1 MKALKFFLALAL
13 LPAGLAIAQTKP
25 TSTTTSSTS
34 QTKPASSAVP
44 APTNRQQELYD
55 EHHGITRKPA
65 KTSPTTPSTAER
77 TRPQEPATTQ
87 PTMTNSQP
95 EGVAASTSGF
105 RIGVRGGVTYP
116 VFTETIT
123 GVDPAIG
130 FVGGLTFNFG
140 RGAVSF
146 QPEINYTRYATKSP
160 SFGTTVTS
168 GVDVLEVP
176 LFLKFSTGTYA
187 GNRFFVNIGPY
198 AGYELNRSENGK
210 TISIE
215 GEKGRFGFGAG
226 AGVGAALKAGPGH
239 VTIEVRGLYP
249 LGDIDNGF
257 STDSKT
263 IFGQGTL
270 GYIFP
275 LGGR

>member
-1 MKALKFFLALAL
+1 MKALKFFLALTL

-25 TSTTTSSTS
+25 ASTTQPASR
-34 QTKPASSAVP
+34 TKPASSTVAT
-44 APTNRQQELYD
+44 PTNRQQELYD

-65 KTSPTTPSTAER
+65 KTPSTTPSTADR
-77 TRPQEPATTQ
+77 AQTQQPATTQ
-87 PTMTNSQP
+87 PTMTTSQP
-95 EGVAASTSGF
+95 ERVASSTSGF

-116 VFTETIT
+116 VFTEAVT
-123 GVDPAIG
+123 GIDPAIG

-140 RGAVSF
+140 KGAVSF
-146 QPEINYTRYATKSP
+146 QPEINYTRYAQSVKL
-160 SFGTTVTS
+160 FGTTSTL
-168 GVDVLEVP
+168 GADVVEVP

-187 GNRFFVNIGPY
+187 GNRFFLNVGPY
-198 AGYELNRSENGK
+198 AAYELNISENGK
-210 TISIE
+210 TISID
-215 GEKGRFGFGAG
+215 GAKGRFGFGAG

-263 IFGQGTL
+263 IFGQAAL

-275 LGGR
+275 LSGR